1 MQNTFCLKYVNG
13 SRWSSLLLG
22 GWLCHT
28 STGLGYSCSGSRVE
42 AAEYPGVH
50 GESLQSVEEEEEE
63 ELLFY

>member
-1 MQNTFCLKYVNG
+1 MRMAAGGPVCY
-13 SRWSSLLLG
+13 WG

-63 ELLFY
+63 LLFY